1 MEILL
6 VFHHDTG
13 VCFEKKIILIMLNKW
28 LPILLNSYYFYKS
41 ILNFYQITFDLKVI
55 RRFIFLTH

>member
-41 ILNFYQITFDLKVI
+41 ILNFY
-55 RRFIFLTH
+55 